1 MRLADL
7 KARPDFYRAYVNY
20 ALNDATLCEGIFDK
34 LVRTGAFPREEIFI
48 QDLVLRTAVTPTL
61 HADVPMLEEHLAA
74 LKKRKQRLLNEA
86 GYDKAA
92 LMSTAQFKAALE
104 DLGVKVKT
112 KMSAT
117 GR

>member
-1 MRLADL
+1 MPGRLNPA
-7 KARPDFYRAYVNY
+7 ARAPAPIS
-20 ALNDATLCEGIFDK
+20 AL
-34 LVRTGAFPREEIFI
+34 R
-48 QDLVLRTAVTPTL
+48 
-61 HADVPMLEEHLAA
+61 
-74 LKKRKQRLLNEA
+74 KRKQRLLNEA

-117 GR
+117 GREIPAIAKTDAFMTELAEYRESDDDTNFQVQTLAQAGLAYNELNR